1 MDYSELLKADKQ
13 IADAIMGELERQ
25 RTGLEM
31 IPSENYCSLAVLE
44 AMASILNSKYSEGYP
59 GKRYYGGQEFADIVE
74 NLAIDRLKEL
84 FKADHAN
91 VQPYSGSPANMA
103 VYYALLKPG
112 DKLMGMTLSHGG
124 HLTHGHGVNFSS
136 KGYKIVQYGV
146 DKRTNRIDY
155 DEVRRIAKAEKPQLI
170 VAGATAYPREYD
182 FKAFGEIAE
191 EVDAYFMADIA
202 HVAGLIVA
210 GVHQSPVPYADAVTS
225 TTHKTLR
232 GPRGGI
238 ILSKKEHADAI
249 DRAIFPGLQGGPH
262 VHVIAGKAVCF
273 KEAQSMEFKEYGRQ
287 VVKNCRVLADN
298 LMGNGLKLSTD
309 GTDNHLILA
318 DVTPKSL
325 TGRLAEKVLDDV
337 GITVNKN
344 TIPFDERKP
353 FDPSGIRLGTPA
365 LTTRGMKESEMQ
377 HIADLITKALDNHD
391 NALVKARLKDE
402 VHELCSRFPIYPE
415 LGGRI

>member
-13 IADAIMGELERQ
+13 IADAITGELERQ

-74 NLAIDRLKEL
+74 TLAIDRLKEL

-124 HLTHGHGVNFSS
+124 HLTHGHDVNFSS
-136 KGYKIVQYGV
+136 KGYKVVQYGV

-191 EVDAYFMADIA
+191 EVDAYFLADIA
-202 HVAGLIVA
+202 HIAGLIVA

-238 ILSKKEHADAI
+238 ILCKKEHADAI
-249 DRAIFPGLQGGPH
+249 DRAVFPGLQGGPH

-273 KEAQSMEFKEYGRQ
+273 KEAQSREFKEYGRQ
-287 VVKNCRVLADN
+287 IVKNCKVLADN

-318 DVTPKSL
+318 DVTPKGL

-344 TIPFDERKP
+344 TIPFDTRKP

-365 LTTRGMKESEMQ
+365 LTTRGMKEGEMEQ
-377 HIADLITKALDNHD
+377 IADFIVKALDNHD
-391 NALVKARLKDE
+391 NALVKARLKGD
-402 VHELCSRFPIYPE
+402 VRELCAQFPIYPE
-415 LGGRI
+415 LGGRT